1 MLKIEKLRVVYGG
14 TTAVKDIDLKVDE
27 GRITVLIGANGAG
40 KSSIANCLA
49 GLVPA
54 RSGHILLRGQD
65 IVRLAAPKRVDQ
77 GVVLVPEGRGVFG
90 ELSVLE
96 NLELGAYL
104 RSRWGVSPEV
114 EADLDRVVT
123 LFPRLKERFHQA
135 AGSLSGGEQQML
147 VIGRAL
153 MAQPKLLVLD
163 EPSLGL
169 APLIIEEIAD
179 VLRQLCQEM
188 GLTILVSEQNAVLG
202 LDISDFG
209 YVLHS
214 GSIVMSGPTS
224 ELRDSSDLM
233 RAYLGQA
240 VEDKA

>member
-1 MLKIEKLRVVYGG
+1 MLKIEKLTVAYGG
-14 TTAVKDIDLKVDE
+14 TTAVKDINLKVDE
-27 GRITVLIGANGAG
+27 GCITVLIGANGAG
-40 KSSIANCLA
+40 KSSVANCLT

-54 RSGHILLRGQD
+54 RSGRILLRGQD
-65 IVRLAAPKRVDQ
+65 IARLAAPKRVAK
-77 GVVLVPEGRGVFG
+77 GMVLVPEGRGVFA

-104 RSRWGVSPEV
+104 RSRWGVSAEV
-114 EADLDRVVT
+114 EADLDRVVR

-179 VLRQLCQEM
+179 VLRQLCDEM

-224 ELRDSSDLM
+224 VLRDSSDLM
-233 RAYLGQA
+233 GAYLGQA
-240 VEDKA
+240 V

>member
-1 MLKIEKLRVVYGG
+1 
-14 TTAVKDIDLKVDE
+14 
-27 GRITVLIGANGAG
+27 
-40 KSSIANCLA
+40 
-49 GLVPA
+49 
-54 RSGHILLRGQD
+54 
-65 IVRLAAPKRVDQ
+65 
-77 GVVLVPEGRGVFG
+77 
-90 ELSVLE
+90 
-96 NLELGAYL
+96 
-104 RSRWGVSPEV
+104 
-114 EADLDRVVT
+114 
-123 LFPRLKERFHQA
+123 
-135 AGSLSGGEQQML
+135 ML

-179 VLRQLCQEM
+179 VLRQLCKEM

-233 RAYLGQA
+233 GAYLGQS
-240 VEDKA
+240 V